1 MSSRLHW
8 RAVRAVAVRDA
19 RYLLTDPV
27 IMITLVVMP
36 LIIAGFISP
45 LFAVALEQEGFADA
59 TGAEQSVP
67 GTAVMF
73 SFFLV
78 TFTGYAIYQEH
89 GWNTWDRLR
98 TSGLSGAD
106 LLIAKCIAP
115 MGGLLL
121 QQAVLFSFGW
131 ALYGLDV
138 ESPHL
143 LLAVLVPFGSALMA
157 LALFLSVSLTSV
169 HQIGAVGN
177 LLSILLGGLGGAL
190 APLEL
195 LPGWA
200 QAVGLGTPSYWA
212 VRGYRTVL
220 LEEGS
225 IADLWPS
232 IAVLFGMC
240 VVLAVLAV
248 RRFDVAA
255 EKIAWG

>member
-1 MSSRLHW
+1 
-8 RAVRAVAVRDA
+8 
-19 RYLLTDPV
+19 
-27 IMITLVVMP
+27 
-36 LIIAGFISP
+36 
-45 LFAVALEQEGFADA
+45 
-59 TGAEQSVP
+59 
-67 GTAVMF
+67 
-73 SFFLV
+73 
-78 TFTGYAIYQEH
+78 
-89 GWNTWDRLR
+89 
-98 TSGLSGAD
+98 
-106 LLIAKCIAP
+106 
-115 MGGLLL
+115 
-121 QQAVLFSFGW
+121 
-131 ALYGLDV
+131 
-138 ESPHL
+138 
-143 LLAVLVPFGSALMA
+143 MA

-200 QAVGLGTPSYWA
+200 QAVGLVTPSYWA